1 MRDDTIHK
9 AQSNIKDGDILL
21 TYWGVHHNWD
31 KHNALVF
38 NGNHVVEHIRKS
50 SYL

>member
-31 KHNALVF
+31 KHNDFIFEA
-38 NGNHVVEHIRKS
+38 
-50 SYL
+50 YLRNLKGVLM